1 MKITGTFFSLICLCL
16 GLSLFYPMVKTVNAS
31 TKMPE
36 FALKNVRDG
45 SVVKSSSFAGKVLY
59 ITFFATWCP
68 PCVQEVPVLVELQN
82 ELSASG
88 FSVVGLSVDQEGSSV
103 VAGFAEK
110 NEINYPVLM
119 TEYKTTTDFGGVF
132 GIPVAF
138 LINKAGNVVKRYT
151 GYVQHRVLEKDIRS
165 LLN

>member
-1 MKITGTFFSLICLCL
+1 MEKKQLIVSVFCFCLIMTLSSAMVGT
-16 GLSLFYPMVKTVNAS
+16 VRAS

-36 FALKNVRDG
+36 FSLKNVRDG
-45 SVVKSSSFAGKVLY
+45 SLIESSSFAGKVLY

-68 PCVQEVPVLVELQN
+68 PCVQEVPVLVDLQDK
-82 ELSASG
+82 LADSG
-88 FSVVGLSVDQEGSSV
+88 FSVVGLSVDQEGASV

-119 TEYKTTTDFGGVF
+119 TEFKTTTDFGGIF

-138 LINKAGNVVKRYT
+138 LVNRSGNVVKRYT

>member
-1 MKITGTFFSLICLCL
+1 MKKTVLFFSLFSLCL
-16 GLSLFYPMVKTVNAS
+16 GMTFSSLAVTTADAS

-45 SVVKSSSFAGKVLY
+45 SVVKSSSFTGKVLY

-82 ELSASG
+82 ELSGSG
-88 FSVVGLSVDQEGSSV
+88 FSVVGLSVDQEGSAV

-110 NEINYPVLM
+110 NAINYPVLM
-119 TEYKTTTDFGGVF
+119 TEYKTTTDFGGVY

-151 GYVQHRVLEKDIRS
+151 GYVQHRILEKDIRS

>member
-1 MKITGTFFSLICLCL
+1 MKKIQPIVSVFCFCLIMT
-16 GLSLFYPMVKTVNAS
+16 LSLAIVGSVKAS

-36 FALKNVRDG
+36 FSLKNVRDG
-45 SVVKSSSFAGKVLY
+45 SVINSSSFAGKVLY

-68 PCVQEVPVLVELQN
+68 PCVQEVPVLVELQDQ
-82 ELSASG
+82 LADSG
-88 FSVVGLSVDQEGSSV
+88 FSVVGLSVDQEESSV
-103 VAGFAEK
+103 VAGFAKK
-110 NEINYPVLM
+110 NAINYPVLM
-119 TEYKTTTDFGGVF
+119 TEFKTTTDFGGIF

-138 LINKAGNVVKRYT
+138 LVNRAGNVVKRYT